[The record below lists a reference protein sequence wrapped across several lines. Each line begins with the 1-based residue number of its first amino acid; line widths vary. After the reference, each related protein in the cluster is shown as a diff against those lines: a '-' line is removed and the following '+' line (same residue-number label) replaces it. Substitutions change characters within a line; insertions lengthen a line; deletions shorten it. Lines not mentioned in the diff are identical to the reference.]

1 MRDFAAVDFY
11 TDEALVEETHEY
23 FHWLRAQGPVTKL
36 PGRNVY
42 AVTGFDETIQLAL
55 DTEHFSTIN
64 SVVGALAVLPFA
76 VASDDIT
83 AELEAA
89 RSSIEMSDQITSQQG
104 KRHADLR
111 SILARLFTPSRLRE
125 IEPRL
130 RITADSLIDEFATDG
145 KVEVATQY
153 GGPYATLVIADVLGL
168 PDDVRHRFRKLL
180 EGSVPVRMG
189 ATRAEMMK
197 NPLVELGKDLFKL
210 LTRRRLA
217 NHPLMRPFRRLL
229 GARDDVL
236 NDVALARFPDGAK
249 PTLIDITSL
258 TAFLFGAGQD
268 TTNRLLCSC
277 LKVIAEHPDVQQAL
291 RDDPK
296 RIPDFIE
303 ECLRLDG
310 AVKSGGRICQK
321 STTLGG
327 VEIKAGSMM
336 LYSPM
341 AANRDP
347 RRFDQPDAFR
357 LDRPKIREHL
367 AFGRGAHT
375 CIGAPLARREVTV
388 SLERLLARM
397 GNIRLSDAHHGPE
410 GARAFT
416 HEPTYVLNALHD
428 LHIEFDPIPA

>member
-1 MRDFAAVDFY
+1 MRDFAKVDFY
-11 TDEALVEETHEY
+11 TDAELVEETHEY

-64 SVVGALAVLPFA
+64 SVIGAEVKLPFEPA
-76 VASDDIT
+76 GDDIT

-89 RSSIEMSDQITSQQG
+89 RSKIEFSDQITSQQG

-125 IEPRL
+125 LEPGL
-130 RITADSLIDEFATDG
+130 RETADSLIEEWVADG

-168 PDDVRHRFRKLL
+168 PDDVRNRFRKLL
-180 EGSVPVRMG
+180 EGTVPVKIG
-189 ATRAEMMK
+189 ATREEMMQ
-197 NPLVELGKDLFKL
+197 NPLVALGKDLFKIL
-210 LTRRRLA
+210 ARRRLA
-217 NHPLMRPFRRLL
+217 NHPLMAPFARLL
-229 GARDDVL
+229 GKRDDVL
-236 NDVALARFPDGAK
+236 NDVATARFPDGAK
-249 PTLIDITSL
+249 PGLVDITALS
-258 TAFLFGAGQD
+258 AFLFGAGQD
-268 TTNRLLCSC
+268 TTNRLLCAC
-277 LKVIAEHPDVQQAL
+277 LKVIAERPDVQQAL

-296 RIPDFIE
+296 KIPDFIE

-321 STTLGG
+321 TTTLGG
-327 VEIKAGSMM
+327 VEIKAGTVMM
-336 LYSPM
+336 YSPM
-341 AANRDP
+341 AGNRDP
-347 RRFDQPDAFR
+347 RRWESPDEFR
-357 LDRPKIREHL
+357 MDRPKLKEHL

-397 GNIRLSDAHHGPE
+397 GNIRLSEAHHGPE
-410 GARAFT
+410 GARRFR
-416 HEPTYVLNALHD
+416 HEPTYVLNALAE
-428 LHIEFDPIPA
+428 LHLEFDPLPG